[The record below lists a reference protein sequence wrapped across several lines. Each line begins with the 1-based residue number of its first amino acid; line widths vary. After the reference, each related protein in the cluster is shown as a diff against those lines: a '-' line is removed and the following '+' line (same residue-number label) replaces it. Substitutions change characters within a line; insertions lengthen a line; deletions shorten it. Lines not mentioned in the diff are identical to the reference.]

1 MKSVIKS
8 NQISTFE
15 IAKRTTYSFQALII
29 GIVISILFF
38 IGISEGNQKKTVE
51 PEAKQ
56 ILPTARI
63 SAKPAVDM
71 YRIGI

>member
-8 NQISTFE
+8 NQISTFK
-15 IAKRTTYSFQALII
+15 IAKYTIYSFQVFVIALAIH
-29 GIVISILFF
+29 ILFF
-38 IGISEGNQKKTVE
+38 MGISKGSQKKTVE
-51 PEAKQ
+51 PEVKQ
-56 ILPTARI
+56 IIPTAQI

>member
-1 MKSVIKS
+1 MTTVIKS
-8 NQISTFE
+8 NQVSTFE
-15 IAKRTTYSFQALII
+15 ISKGTAYSFRVLIT
-29 GIVISILFF
+29 GIVISVLFS
-38 IGISEGNQKKTVE
+38 IRISDGNQKKTVE

-56 ILPTARI
+56 IIPTALI

>member
-1 MKSVIKS
+1 MKTVIKS

-15 IAKRTTYSFQALII
+15 IAKCTVYSLRVLIDI
-29 GIVISILFF
+29 TIPVLFF
-38 IGISEGNQKKTVE
+38 IGISSGNQKQTVE
-51 PEAKQ
+51 PDAKQ
-56 ILPTARI
+56 IIPTAQI

>member
-1 MKSVIKS
+1 MKTVIKS

-15 IAKRTTYSFQALII
+15 IAKYTLYSLQVLVI
-29 GIVISILFF
+29 GIAIPILFF
-38 IGISEGNQKKTVE
+38 IGISVFDEKKTVE

-56 ILPTARI
+56 TIPTAQI

>member
-1 MKSVIKS
+1 MKSLIKS

-15 IAKRTTYSFQALII
+15 IAKLKIYFLRLLII
-29 GIVISILFF
+29 GIAIPILFF
-38 IGISEGNQKKTVE
+38 IGIPKSNQKKTVE
-51 PEAKQ
+51 PEVTQ
-56 ILPTARI
+56 IIPTAQI